1 MLLSEL
7 LQNQNINAQLFA
19 FFNTRFLQNENFE
32 TKFCIRSQYRQ
43 SKYLAIDETQKI
55 HYAVQT
61 NRNLTIFSNLPFVH
75 KNFGEHIVVIENDLK
90 FSIDEY
96 INALYRNILL
106 LSQNYNEK
114 DFEQML
120 LVAIF
125 LLNGSADFNRQYYAV
140 DIYREICTNNYFK
153 KFFMLILHI
162 NSNYLNLNFRE
173 LQAQFI
179 SGERERNAQIRINL
193 SYIYSTLQ
201 LFTNIWLNPYKQQIL
216 TNNTALISQLP
227 QNKPNSL
234 IERASFYANAILGK
248 NLTEIDIQRLRQK
261 LDFNETEILGL
272 ERESRNSEIIKIA
285 RNVLEDRCA
294 ACYDKYDIIDR
305 TFIKR
310 DSSLYLEIHHNI
322 TFSYGGNKCDTLENL
337 VKLCPACHRALSKNR
352 ASENYQ
358 KYLIS
363 NILNYS
369 QQARDFAVLVSQ
381 IDECDS
387 NALVNFIYERLA

>member
-43 SKYLAIDETQKI
+43 SKHLAIDETQKN
-55 HYAVQT
+55 HYVAQT
-61 NRNLTIFSNLPFVH
+61 NTNLTFFSNLPFAY

-96 INALYRNILL
+96 INALYRNILR

-173 LQAQFI
+173 LQTQFI
-179 SGERERNAQIRINL
+179 SGERERNTQIRINL
-193 SYIYSTLQ
+193 SYICGTLQ
-201 LFTNIWLNPYKQQIL
+201 LFTNTWLNPYKQQIL

-248 NLTEIDIQRLRQK
+248 NLTEIDIQHLRQK

-272 ERESRNSEIIKIA
+272 EREGRNSEIIKIA

-310 DSSLYLEIHHNI
+310 DGSLYLEIHHNI

>member
-310 DSSLYLEIHHNI
+310 DGSLYLEIHHNI